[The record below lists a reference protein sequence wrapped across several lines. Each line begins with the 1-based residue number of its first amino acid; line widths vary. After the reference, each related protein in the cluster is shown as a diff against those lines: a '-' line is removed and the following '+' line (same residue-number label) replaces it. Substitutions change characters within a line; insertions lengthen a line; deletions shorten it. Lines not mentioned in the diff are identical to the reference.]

1 MLVSGRVWRVYI
13 YILRVKCTHKKD
25 DFSWELHR
33 LHLAECLVKQPSV
46 PTSSA
51 VHHNELTAV
60 QCAPVPGRFTINK
73 KHGGPIWIVGK
84 PSTRG
89 CSSLILP
96 RFFFQHQKF
105 LVCMML
111 FRCILENPIGN
122 SWQPMGK
129 STCQYTR
136 RNDRITNIQNEKTPT
151 TVLKHTQQN
160 KQPGPFF
167 SSWLTNQSLRK
178 VSVWFM

>member
-1 MLVSGRVWRVYI
+1 M
-13 YILRVKCTHKKD
+13 
-25 DFSWELHR
+25 
-33 LHLAECLVKQPSV
+33 

-51 VHHNELTAV
+51 VHHNELTAA
-60 QCAPVPGRFTINK
+60 QCAPVPGTFHEGNK
-73 KHGGPIWIVGK
+73 NHGGPIWIVRK

-136 RNDRITNIQNEKTPT
+136 RNDSKTNIQNEK
-151 TVLKHTQQN
+151 KHQQPCWNISN
-160 KQPGPFF
+160 K
-167 SSWLTNQSLRK
+167 TNNLDLWHLDWPINPSGKCSCGLCK
-178 VSVWFM
+178 SFPLGSYTHL